1 MLSTTLSPSSQVQS
15 RLALITGAARG
26 LGRGIAETLAEQGFL
41 IAIAD
46 ITTEKDASEVIQ
58 ALKSRDR
65 FAGYHQ
71 IDVSDELAVRR
82 LFADLDA
89 EGLAVDVLVNN
100 AGTSRPQTIREITLN
115 DWNDLLRINLTSAFL
130 CSKEAFSRMEQRRS
144 GCIVNISSVAAE
156 RGALLGH
163 AHYSASKAGLLGL
176 TRTLARTGAPVGIRV
191 NAVAP
196 GIIDTELL
204 RRVHSDEEI
213 DRIAATVPL
222 GIGQPRD
229 VGLAVAFLCGEG
241 GRYITGS
248 VLDVNGGAHIH

>member
-1 MLSTTLSPSSQVQS
+1 MLSTTLSPSSQLPS

-26 LGRGIAETLAEQGFL
+26 LGRGIAETLADQGFQ

-46 ITTEKDASEVIQ
+46 ITAEKDASEAIH
-58 ALKSRDR
+58 ALRAKEK

-71 IDVSDELAVRR
+71 IDVSDEPAVRR

-89 EGLAVDVLVNN
+89 DGRVIDVLVNN
-100 AGTSRPQTIREITLN
+100 AGTSRPQTIRDTTLN

-130 CSKEAFSRMEQRRS
+130 CSKEAFARMEQRRG

-204 RRVHSDEEI
+204 RTVHSAEEI
-213 DRIAATVPL
+213 SNIATSVPL
-222 GIGQPRD
+222 GIGNPRD

-241 GRYITGS
+241 GRYITGA